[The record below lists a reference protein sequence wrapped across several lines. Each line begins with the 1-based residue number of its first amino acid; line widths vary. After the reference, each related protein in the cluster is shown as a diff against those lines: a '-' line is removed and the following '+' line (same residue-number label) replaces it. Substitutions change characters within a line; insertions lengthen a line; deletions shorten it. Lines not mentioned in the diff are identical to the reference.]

1 MQSLTLKNLNIDEN
15 HNMTDNVEEEDDLN
29 AKYNRSA
36 HIEPFHRQR
45 RIDGTLPFSEQIITM
60 KHIIITNGYDG
71 RYMSNGDMT
80 ETDLNQGGIWKE
92 IIHNGIGLKPNIGA
106 SVRLHYYAYFE
117 HRDEPF
123 DTSFKR
129 RRPLEFRLGKYE
141 VLPGIDLAVRT
152 MQRRERSKFIISSDL
167 LYGEPGCAPHI
178 PESAWC
184 LYVIEL
190 LTTNES
196 STVIHDEQL
205 LIKTT
210 TDKQQI
216 DDFAK
221 RIRLAQTLRNTGN
234 EEYANS
240 QLDRALRSYNK
251 ARKLIHNRVTI
262 IDGKHEEQYHQL
274 LLKLHLNSAQC
285 YLRLD
290 NFEKCLRA
298 CRDALVIEPNNLK
311 ALFRASVSLRSLNQL
326 DEAEIYLSKALAID
340 PQNRDILT
348 EVTKLKDALDLAIQT
363 KTKKSNEIF
372 TLKESLTN
380 NQNDN
385 DDILSCIDVSDQFR
399 LKLDSLLTEFI
410 ESNETLEPFIIQR
423 QNFSDTEFYY
433 IELLAKSKQLNI
445 NRINDNI
452 IHITK

>member
-1 MQSLTLKNLNIDEN
+1 MQSLSLKTLNIDEN
-15 HNMTDNVEEEDDLN
+15 NDVNDNIEEEDDPN
-29 AKYNRSA
+29 SKHNRSV

-45 RIDGTLPFSEQIITM
+45 RIDGTLPFSEQIKTM
-60 KHIIITNGYDG
+60 QYIVPTNGIDG
-71 RYMSNGDMT
+71 RHITDKNML
-80 ETDLNQGGIWKE
+80 ETDAQGGVWKE
-92 IIHNGIGLKPNIGA
+92 IIHTGIGQKPTIGA
-106 SVRLHYYAYFE
+106 CVRLHYYAYFE

-129 RRPLEFRLGKYE
+129 RRYLEFRIGKCD
-141 VLPGIDLAVRT
+141 VLPGIDIAVGT

-167 LYGEPGCAPHI
+167 LYGELGCAPHI

-190 LTTNES
+190 LITNEPS
-196 STVIHDEQL
+196 AIIYDEQL
-205 LIKTT
+205 LMKNTT
-210 TDKQQI
+210 NRQQL

-234 EEYANS
+234 EEYANG

-251 ARKLIHNRVTI
+251 ARQLIHNKVTL

-326 DEAEIYLSKALAID
+326 NEAEKYLAKAMSID
-340 PQNRDILT
+340 SQNQDILN
-348 EVTKLKDALDLAIQT
+348 EVEKLKEAFDLLIN
-363 KTKKSNEIF
+363 KKSDETFI
-372 TLKESLTN
+372 LKESNEL
-380 NQNDN
+380 DI
-385 DDILSCIDVSDQFR
+385 DDMLSCIAVSDEFR
-399 LKLDSLLTEFI
+399 IKLDSVLNEFI
-410 ESNETLEPFIIQR
+410 ETTTIEPFTIQR
-423 QNFSDTEFYY
+423 DNFSDTEYYY
-433 IELLAKSKQLNI
+433 IELLAKYKQLNI
-445 NRINDNI
+445 NRIDENI